1 MPLPKLKGSLVK
13 RVILYFSTVPS
24 FKAKYPV
31 SLIRL
36 SLIIRLIVPSSMGLS
51 SRKFSRVDP
60 LLHVELA
67 FSVVLAVFPVS
78 LINDFVLFEVD
89 KLAGAFLL
97 VHSESASV
105 LSAIFPIF
113 EDSLSIFHSFL
124 EVALIGGLT

>member
-1 MPLPKLKGSLVK
+1 
-13 RVILYFSTVPS
+13 
-24 FKAKYPV
+24 
-31 SLIRL
+31 
-36 SLIIRLIVPSSMGLS
+36 MGLS